1 MDPISHLSTVHV
13 KSFVTGASGGELVE
27 FAFTKPGTEP
37 ASGDW
42 HTAEWEPPTPTGCTA
57 RLLIGPDGG
66 FDVGVGT
73 WDMWVKATGLV
84 EKPAFNTG
92 QVPIV

>member
-13 KSFVTGASGGELVE
+13 KSFVTGARGGETVE
-27 FAFTKPGTEP
+27 FAFTAPGVEP
-37 ASGDW
+37 TDEDW
-42 HTAEWEPPTPTGCTA
+42 HTAEWEAPAVTGCTA

-66 FDVGVGT
+66 LDLGEGT
-73 WDMWVKATGLV
+73 WDLWVKVKGLV
-84 EKPAFNTG
+84 EKPVFLAG